1 MREQRKLAKTLR
13 SMGISEKCV
22 KNVVTKP
29 DFLSFNRDFTLN
41 LVLEGQKMMF
51 ATGTSTGR
59 VPKQA
64 QNSTIFCLSVCLSGK
79 KKSFRR
85 KTIFATFRKNI
96 TEIALHFDE
105 NLE

>member
-1 MREQRKLAKTLR
+1 MLSA
-13 SMGISEKCV
+13 MGVSGKCV

-29 DFLSFNRDFTLN
+29 VFLSFNRDFTLN

-64 QNSTIFCLSVCLSGK
+64 QNSTIFCPSVCLGKNPSVAKLFCDFSGK
-79 KKSFRR
+79 QQ
-85 KTIFATFRKNI
+85 
-96 TEIALHFDE
+96 
-105 NLE
+105 